1 MLCGSPIHCSLTA
14 FVICTL
20 VLQVPQGHSAPLTV
34 TGPPGPITVAKG
46 EDVVLPCSFSPGQN
60 AQDMEVT
67 WFREQF
73 SPFVHRY
80 KLGQDQYG
88 EQMLQY
94 QGRTGLRKDGFA
106 KGSADLKIFHVRL
119 SDTGSYTCFVKHGS
133 DYDEA
138 VVELKVTASGS
149 APLMALE
156 RYEHGGIRVSCRS
169 AGWYPRPRVLWHDPH
184 GRHLPSLSE
193 NATQDK
199 NGLFAAESS
208 WAQHPQASGRTRAQ
222 HVKAISIPP
231 VQTAKAFGSVG
242 AGVLPKPT
250 GPVCRCRS
258 GGKGTT
264 LLVAEFIQTPG

>member
-1 MLCGSPIHCSLTA
+1 MARPGSTPTTRSSRCCVPAQLPQQTHTSL
-14 FVICTL
+14 FFL
-20 VLQVPQGHSAPLTV
+20 RGSLPAPLTV

-138 VVELKVTASGS
+138 VVELKVTDPFFQDAHPWKIALGVVLVAVVALLISTVYLFKIKGDGAAGS
-149 APLMALE
+149 C
-156 RYEHGGIRVSCRS
+156 GCCSTS
-169 AGWYPRPRVLWHDPH
+169 RPR
-184 GRHLPSLSE
+184 GPSALG
-193 NATQDK
+193 
-199 NGLFAAESS
+199 GL
-208 WAQHPQASGRTRAQ
+208 
-222 HVKAISIPP
+222 
-231 VQTAKAFGSVG
+231 
-242 AGVLPKPT
+242 
-250 GPVCRCRS
+250 
-258 GGKGTT
+258 
-264 LLVAEFIQTPG
+264 